1 MKLRSKI
8 ILFTVLVC
16 VISILSISLVNYRI
30 SIKRLETEVDDR
42 IQYETISIA
51 KDIDAWV
58 GSEKKALSEIIEG
71 MIVAD
76 NFEYEYGCNYMKEA
90 NKRNG
95 ENVYYISFTDGLYLD
110 ADNFQPDY
118 DPTQRNW
125 YIGAME
131 TENFYITEPYVDAK
145 TQGMIF
151 SISKAFK
158 TVSGREGVICVDI
171 QIDYLMNYISSINIG
186 EDSYAFLIDQ
196 KENIAT
202 HLNEEF
208 KPQVDRYTNI
218 KDILDG
224 KASAI
229 AGRGNLNIEDR
240 KIQDYDGQDR
250 YFFFGDIKESGWKL
264 GVTVSTDYA
273 TGAINKVIRL
283 MLMASIAILAVAISL
298 SIYISNSITRP
309 IAKTVEIAENIGN
322 LNLTNGID
330 EKELRRKDEIGQMYN
345 SFQNIMEKLK
355 MFIKELDSSI
365 QSNHQVYED
374 TVSKLKFLLNQA
386 EDTSATTEELSAGM
400 EETAATTISLD
411 ESANE
416 INNAIEE
423 FTEKMEIGAA
433 TSNEISTKADELS
446 GQFIE
451 AKDKTMDIYSN
462 TRDEIEET
470 IKSAKEVEKIN
481 VLSNAIL
488 EISEQTS
495 LLSLNA
501 AIEAARA
508 GEAGRGF
515 AVVAEEIRK
524 LAENS
529 NSTVGE
535 IQSVT
540 QVITQ
545 SVSKLVENTSHLIEF
560 LETKVIGDYEMMVDA
575 VNQYK
580 TDGYSLN
587 DIMSGLSA
595 TSEELSATIN
605 QMSMSMKDIA
615 ITVEDSTKATT
626 NIAEKNMNMVEAINN
641 INEIIQRNR
650 QVSERLQQIVS
661 QVKI

>member
-1 MKLRSKI
+1 MKLKNKI
-8 ILFTVLVC
+8 ILLTVLVC
-16 VISILSISLVNYRI
+16 IISILSISIVNYGI
-30 SIKRLETEVDDR
+30 SIKKLEEEVDEK
-42 IQYETISIA
+42 IQLEAMGIA
-51 KDIDAWV
+51 KDIDKWMGV
-58 GSEKKALSEIIEG
+58 QKEALSEVIEG

-76 NFEYEYGCNYMKEA
+76 NFEYDYACNYLKEA
-90 NKRNG
+90 NKRR
-95 ENVYYISFTDGLYLD
+95 DGNFHFIAFGD
-110 ADNFQPDY
+110 KVFIEADNFQPSY
-118 DPTQRNW
+118 KPTEQEW
-125 YIGAME
+125 YRGAIE
-131 TENFYITEPYVDAK
+131 SEDFYMTQPYIDGK
-145 TQGMIF
+145 TGGTVV
-151 SISKAFK
+151 SVTKSFK
-158 TVSGREGVICVDI
+158 TLEGREGVIGLDLS
-171 QIDYLMNYISSINIG
+171 IDYLVNLVANSNVG
-186 EDSYAFLIDQ
+186 ENSYAFLVDDVG
-196 KENIAT
+196 NIVT
-202 HLNEEF
+202 HLNQEF
-208 KPQVDRYTNI
+208 KPKDGKYINI
-218 KDILDG
+218 KDVLNGRSDIIMDAQELDI
-224 KASAI
+224 K
-229 AGRGNLNIEDR
+229 DR
-240 KIQDYDGQDR
+240 RIQDYDGIDR
-250 YFFFGDIKESGWKL
+250 FFFLGDIDEINWKV
-264 GVTVSTDYA
+264 GVAVSTDYA
-273 TGAINKVIRL
+273 TGIVKHVIEYTIIAAIVIL
-283 MLMASIAILAVAISL
+283 TISIIL
-298 SIYISNSITRP
+298 SISISNSISKP
-309 IAKTVEIAENIGN
+309 IVKSVEIAENIGN
-322 LNLTNGID
+322 LNLVDTID
-330 EKELRRKDEIGQMYN
+330 EKELKRKDEIGQMYN
-345 SFQNIMEKLK
+345 SFQNIIEKLK
-355 MFIKELDSSI
+355 MFMKELDSSI
-365 QSNHQVYED
+365 QANHQIYED

-451 AKDKTMDIYSN
+451 AKDNTMDIYSN

-580 TDGYSLN
+580 ADGYSLN

-650 QVSERLQQIVS
+650 QVSERLQEIVS
-661 QVKI
+661 QVRI